1 MVSEPVIATS
11 LPVMARGRVDKRR
24 AILDAALDVF
34 AKVGYANAN
43 LDVIAANAGVAKPTI
58 YNHFG
63 DKEKLFRTV
72 IFETSAEISDKNLR
86 AVESLPIRPD
96 DLGHELEVLGLRLNG
111 CLEDDRSRALQR
123 LMIAEIGHFPDLMD
137 EWRRSGPNRLT
148 EALAGRFAMLAGGGY
163 LRQDDAVCTAT
174 QFIALISSELPQ
186 LSAWGTRN
194 VPHAEVERVVRSGVD
209 TFIRAYGMKR

>member
-1 MVSEPVIATS
+1 MVSEPAVANTPPVIAK
-11 LPVMARGRVDKRR
+11 GRVDKRR
-24 AILDAALDVF
+24 AIVDAALEVF
-34 AKVGYANAN
+34 ARVGFANAN
-43 LDVIAANAGVAKPTI
+43 LDVIAASAGVAKPTI

-63 DKEKLFRTV
+63 DKEKLFRAV
-72 IFETSAEISDKNLR
+72 IFETSAEISEKNLR

-96 DLGHELEVLGLRLNG
+96 NLGHELEVLGSRLNS

-137 EWRRSGPNRLT
+137 EWRRSGPNRLA

-194 VPHAEVERVVRSGVD
+194 VSHEDVERVVRSGVD
-209 TFIRAYGMKR
+209 TFIRAYGMDR